1 MKKVGL
7 KLQGNIECITGK
19 KKVNLFKRIFR
30 ARWCYL
36 GILPTVALLAV
47 FRLYPAIDGILKSFF
62 NWKKKNYFNPTFN
75 GFDNYITLFQ
85 DAEFWR
91 SFLNLGIVILA
102 GFITTFVINLV
113 ATYLVYKLGNK
124 RSGRFFQKAFV
135 IPMMIPAM
143 VGTMFWK
150 FFYEYNDG
158 LLNTILRGIGL
169 ENLATV
175 WLGNTHTALASIIFT
190 GFPWVGGFAFLILLA
205 GFQGIDR
212 SLGESA
218 DLDGANAFVKFWKI
232 DLPLV
237 IPQMKILSIM
247 GMISGIQAY
256 DMHMVLTQ
264 GQYGTMVPG
273 LYMYQTAFTHG
284 NYGYASAMGVFLF
297 LIILIITIL
306 QNKFIVKAD

>member
-1 MKKVGL
+1 M
-7 KLQGNIECITGK
+7 QGNIECITGK
-19 KKVNLFKRIFR
+19 KKANLFKRIFR

-75 GFDNYITLFQ
+75 GFDNYVTLFQ

-113 ATYLVYKLGNK
+113 ATYLVYKLGDKTERRKVFSEGVCYPNDD
-124 RSGRFFQKAFV
+124 SGNGRHDV
-135 IPMMIPAM
+135 LE
-143 VGTMFWK
+143 V
-150 FFYEYNDG
+150 FYEYNDG

-256 DMHMVLTQ
+256 DMHMVLTR
-264 GQYGTMVPG
+264 GS
-273 LYMYQTAFTHG
+273 TARWSLGFICTRRHSHTEITG
-284 NYGYASAMGVFLF
+284 MPRQWGYSYSSSYSSLPSCRIN
-297 LIILIITIL
+297 LL
-306 QNKFIVKAD
+306 